1 MRSLARGK
9 AQRQNGEEKRGGREV
24 GVIILV
30 VALSAGLQVF
40 EGLAFPDNLI
50 VSLLIANVLLSL
62 RVLRKRASSENKTP

>member
-1 MRSLARGK
+1 M
-9 AQRQNGEEKRGGREV
+9 